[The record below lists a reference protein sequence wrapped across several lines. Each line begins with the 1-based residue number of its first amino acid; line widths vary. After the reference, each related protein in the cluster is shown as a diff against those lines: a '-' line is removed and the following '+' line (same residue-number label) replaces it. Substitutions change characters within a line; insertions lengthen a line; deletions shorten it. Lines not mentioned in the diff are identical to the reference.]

1 MGCYRT
7 HCAYSW
13 RAWIPKHSGE
23 EAVLNSGQVD
33 KLEVSVQIYD
43 GESIGSEGNVM
54 NLLVNV
60 TV

>member
-1 MGCYRT
+1 M
-7 HCAYSW
+7 
-13 RAWIPKHSGE
+13 
-23 EAVLNSGQVD
+23 LNSGQVD